1 MKKMLYLTAAMC
13 SLFCLLGVE
22 NAQAQRKNHTKA
34 DVAVVQAQDS
44 AVTNCNC
51 MAQDEDC
58 NCQKMLKKKHKKDK
72 EMKKHHKDKE
82 KAHKKKKH
90 HDWLKKELRDIEE
103 KYDEAIEK
111 IEDSSFAD
119 HNKEILRQQAQASKD
134 LAIKQA
140 KEINELRMQQSEA
153 RKAMAD
159 EIAAE
164 KDNRKA
170 IEEISDIN

>member
-1 MKKMLYLTAAMC
+1 MSNIPVEKRVTDNEIKEALLAVGGIYTAA
-13 SLFCLLGVE
+13 
-22 NAQAQRKNHTKA
+22 
-34 DVAVVQAQDS
+34 
-44 AVTNCNC
+44 VTW
-51 MAQDEDC
+51 
-58 NCQKMLKKKHKKDK
+58 LKHKKDK

-103 KYDEAIEK
+103 KYDETIEK

-153 RKAMAD
+153 REAMAD